1 MNLLQTILA
10 LVPAVASVTG
20 VFLFL
25 RHREKRSGEGERQLT
40 LPPDSGLASED
51 YDKAAID
58 QNLYD
63 KCCKYMVERRPFLV
77 ENYSLPD
84 LARALYVNKAY
95 LSKTINRC
103 SGKNFRQYVNYYRV
117 IYAVDLFRKNMSL
130 RVSELSNLSGFHT
143 ETSFLDSFKAVM
155 GEPPS
160 HWCARER
167 KRAQARSRKR

>member
-1 MNLLQTILA
+1 MNLLQSILA
-10 LVPAVASVTG
+10 LVPPVASVTG
-20 VFLFL
+20 VFLYL
-25 RHREKRSGEGERQLT
+25 RRRGKRAGLGERPLT
-40 LPPDSGLASED
+40 LPPDTGVEPAD
-51 YDKAAID
+51 CDKAAID

-84 LARALYVNKAY
+84 LARAMFVNKSY
-95 LSKTINRC
+95 LSKTINRY

-130 RVSELSNLSGFHT
+130 RVNELSNLSGFHT
-143 ETSFLDSFKAVM
+143 ETSFLESFKSVM

-167 KRAQARSRKR
+167 KKAQARYRKR

>member
-1 MNLLQTILA
+1 MNLLQPILA
-10 LVPAVASVTG
+10 LVPAVASATG
-20 VFLFL
+20 VFLYM
-25 RHREKRSGEGERQLT
+25 RHRGRRTGEGERPLT
-40 LPPDSGLASED
+40 LPPDSGLLPED

-63 KCCKYMVERRPFLV
+63 KCCKYMVEKRPFLV
-77 ENYSLPD
+77 EDYSLPD
-84 LARALYVNKAY
+84 LARAMFVNKSY

-117 IYAVDLFRKNMSL
+117 IYAVDLFRNNMSL

-143 ETSFLDSFKAVM
+143 ETSFLESFKAVM

-167 KRAQARSRKR
+167 KRAQSRPRKR